1 MTLIEQIKEH
11 QLKVRKNRDAAA
23 AATLTTL
30 IGEAEMIGKNANRQ
44 VSDNEVVSLIKK
56 FIDNIDFTLSKVTE
70 GQEKLLAE
78 KELLSIF
85 MPVQLNREQLT
96 NIIND
101 IKVEVNASVPKDMGK
116 IMSVLKTRYE
126 TCYDGKMAAEIVKTV
141 LVE

>member
-1 MTLIEQIKEH
+1 MTLIEQIKEY

-44 VSDNEVVSLIKK
+44 VTDSEVVSLIKK

-70 GQEKLLAE
+70 GHEKYLAE

-101 IKVEVNASVPKDMGK
+101 IKVEVGASTPKDMGK
-116 IMSVLKTRYE
+116 IMSMIKPQLAGKT
-126 TCYDGKMAAEIVKTV
+126 DMSKVSLIIKDK
-141 LVE
+141 L